1 MYEKFLDDISFHD
14 NRYEVR
20 LPFNEDHPMIE
31 DNYELC
37 KKRLSQL
44 KKQIINQSLKKN
56 IIIYLN
62 RKRYHI

>member
-1 MYEKFLDDISFHD
+1 MKNFLDDISFYD
-14 NRYEVR
+14 NRYEVC

>member
-44 KKQIINQSLKKN
+44 KKQIINQTLKKN

>member
-1 MYEKFLDDISFHD
+1 MYEKFLDDISLHD

>member
-14 NRYEVR
+14 SRYEVR

>member
-44 KKQIINQSLKKN
+44 KKQIINQSLNKN